1 MQGYL
6 FGEQPWM
13 AEEQSRTARMP
24 ALKDLSA
31 RIIYSR
37 TSIGIHYYFDGYK

>member
-1 MQGYL
+1 
-6 FGEQPWM
+6 M

-24 ALKDLSA
+24 ALKDMSA

-37 TSIGIHYYFDGYK
+37 TKVVPR